1 MSSTDDRFK
10 LVTDFELRGD
20 QPQAVQEL
28 TDEVAQRL
36 GFDGENGVLVAQ
48 VQRQSVAAR
57 AGVRSRDLI
66 VEIDRKPVRS
76 LDEYVEALEA
86 AEGTALLLLRRP
98 TPEGTVSLIV
108 ALRLPN

>member
-1 MSSTDDRFK
+1 M
-10 LVTDFELRGD
+10 
-20 QPQAVQEL
+20 
-28 TDEVAQRL
+28 
-36 GFDGENGVLVAQ
+36 
-48 VQRQSVAAR
+48 AAR

-98 TPEGTVSLIV
+98 TPEGTVSLVV